1 MKSTLKKILLVG
13 NSPLPNENEQVRP
26 AAGLRT
32 YQFLRPLVGR
42 FDLNLVTIA
51 MPECY
56 KSEIVE
62 GWVDKNGEEVES
74 TDKKKFRFT
83 IHKNNPGLKKI
94 LQEIHDEFQP
104 EVIIGVNTYPSYV
117 ACSLQSHAPLW
128 ADLNGW
134 IMAEAQA
141 QAYKMDS
148 NDYLG
153 HYFEMERVVVA
164 RADKFSAVSRAE
176 SFALLGELASVG
188 RLNKESFGY
197 KFVEEIVNGIE
208 LFDGEEYGLN
218 LAGSWKSG
226 WQEESESLYKQ
237 QSVTGDAFVKDI
249 PGNGSKTLNGL
260 SKPEFGLKSLPG
272 QTFPDEHACKKNSVP
287 KDAFVLL
294 WIGGYNTWVDEF
306 TLFKAVNEAMQ
317 KCPNLYFVSTGG
329 EIAGLDNFTFAKFK
343 KMIDGSECK
352 ERFVFLGWVETAEIP
367 SLYKRAQAGLN
378 VDRRCLETMTGARNR
393 INEMMKFGL
402 PVITTKGSEIA
413 CEVSRV
419 GAGVAV
425 KSGDHAALGKAIE
438 ELYGEWRS
446 GGGRETVKF
455 KEYGKKGREYIE
467 MHCNYEEALR
477 PLLAWLEN
485 PRPAPDRG
493 VRVGGF
499 VRGIGG
505 GALFGRR
512 GGGGWRAGG
521 SFLRRLRGLPGLRAM
536 WRYLKQ
542 NGFKKSFRKFLQRMS
557 G

>member
-1 MKSTLKKILLVG
+1 M
-13 NSPLPNENEQVRP
+13 PNENEQVRP

-32 YQFLRPLVGR
+32 WQFLKPLIGR
-42 FDLNLVTIA
+42 FDLRLVTIA

-56 KSEIVE
+56 KSEIIEGEVE
-62 GWVDKNGEEVES
+62 GGAASDAENGGARVADGEAS
-74 TDKKKFRFT
+74 DASGKYSRFT

-104 EVIIGVNTYPSYV
+104 EVIISVNTHPSYM

-128 ADLNGW
+128 SDLNGW

-141 QAYKMDS
+141 QAYKMGA

-153 HYFEMERVVVA
+153 HYFEMERVVVG
-164 RADKFSAVSRAE
+164 RADKFSAVSQAE
-176 SFALLGELASVG
+176 GFALLGELASAG

-197 KFVEEIVNGIE
+197 KFVEHVPNGME
-208 LFDGEEYGLN
+208 WFEGEDMGGMSVTGERVYNVCTNVG
-218 LAGSWKSG
+218 AWKG
-226 WQEESESLYKQ
+226 GRQEENESSHKQ
-237 QSVTGDAFVKDI
+237 QSVTGDRNK
-249 PGNGSKTLNGL
+249 NLNGL
-260 SKPEFGLKSLPG
+260 NKPKFELKSVPG
-272 QTFPDEHACKKNSVP
+272 QTLP

-294 WIGGYNTWVDEF
+294 WLGGYNTWVDEF
-306 TLFKAVNEAMQ
+306 TLFKAVNEAMV
-317 KCPNLYFVSTGG
+317 KCGKLYFVSTGG
-329 EIAGLDNFTFAKFK
+329 GIAGLDNSTFAKFK
-343 KMIDGSECK
+343 KMIEGSANK
-352 ERFVFLGWVETAEIP
+352 ERFVFLGWVDTAEIP

-378 VDRRCLETMTGARNR
+378 VDRRCVETMTGARNR

-413 CEVSRV
+413 DEVSRV

-425 KSGDHAALGKAIE
+425 KSGDHVALSKAIE
-438 ELYGEWRS
+438 ELYGEWRG

-455 KEYGKKGREYIE
+455 KEYGKKGREYIGR
-467 MHCNYEEALR
+467 HCNYEETLR

-493 VRVGGF
+493 VRVRGF
-499 VRGIGG
+499 GSGIGG
-505 GALFGRR
+505 VA
-512 GGGGWRAGG
+512 GGGILGK
-521 SFLRRLRGLPGLRAM
+521 LRGLPGLRAM

-542 NGFKKSFRKFLQRMS
+542 NGFKKSWRKFLQRVS